1 VHFESA
7 NDEGSAVGKH
17 SLPRVAATGP
27 VMMGKKLETIA
38 AILSCL
44 YALKLLMGND
54 DDWGMWYT
62 KYCFYLGKGCFAISR
77 WFGELGLEAEL
88 EYMRR
93 RAY

>member
-1 VHFESA
+1 
-7 NDEGSAVGKH
+7 
-17 SLPRVAATGP
+17 
-27 VMMGKKLETIA
+27 MQKKLEVIA

-44 YALKLLMGND
+44 YALKLLSGDD

-62 KYCFYLGKGCFAISR
+62 KYCFYLAKVCFAISR
-77 WFGELGLEAEL
+77 WFGEVGLEAEL